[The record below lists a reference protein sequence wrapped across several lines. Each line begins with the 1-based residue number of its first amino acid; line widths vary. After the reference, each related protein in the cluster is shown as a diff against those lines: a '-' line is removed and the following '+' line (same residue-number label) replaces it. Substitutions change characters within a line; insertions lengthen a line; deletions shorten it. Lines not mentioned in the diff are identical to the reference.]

1 MLEKIV
7 NAFGRL
13 WRSVSSKPKNSVDQ
27 SGKMPTGKEK
37 LTGVSTEE
45 SKTLIWGVVEG
56 PFAIEDFPEE
66 ELIDMG
72 IDPDQEAWMLVCK
85 IEEDGKIGLANFW
98 YPTLDEANAVKW
110 YFDSNIE
117 PLEVKNG

>member
-13 WRSVSSKPKNSVDQ
+13 WRSVSSKPKSNADQ

-37 LTGVSTEE
+37 LTGVSTEK

-56 PFAIEDFPEE
+56 PISIDEFPEE
-66 ELIDMG
+66 ELEHMDIDQG
-72 IDPDQEAWMLVCK
+72 YEWMLVCK

-117 PLEVKNG
+117 PLEIMYD

>member
-13 WRSVSSKPKNSVDQ
+13 WRSVSSKPKSNADQ
-27 SGKMPTGKEK
+27 SGKMPTGKER
-37 LTGVSTEE
+37 LTGVSTE

-56 PFAIEDFPEE
+56 PISIDDFPEE
-66 ELIDMG
+66 ELEHMDIDEG
-72 IDPDQEAWMLVCK
+72 YEFMLVCK

-117 PLEVKNG
+117 PLEIMYD

>member
-7 NAFGRL
+7 TAFGRL
-13 WRSVSSKPKNSVDQ
+13 LQSVSKRPKNSAEQ
-27 SGKMPTGKEK
+27 SGKMPTGKEN
-37 LTGVSTEE
+37 LTGVSTE

-56 PFAIEDFPEE
+56 PIGIDDFPEE
-66 ELIDMG
+66 ELYDMG

-85 IEEDGKIGLANFW
+85 IEENGKIGLANIW
-98 YPTLDEANAVKW
+98 YPTLDDANSVKW

-117 PLEVKNG
+117 PLEIME

>member
-7 NAFGRL
+7 SAFGRL
-13 WRSVSSKPKNSVDQ
+13 LRSVSSKPKSNADQ

-45 SKTLIWGVVEG
+45 TKTLIWGVVEG
-56 PFAIEDFPEE
+56 PISIDEFPEE
-66 ELIDMG
+66 ELEHMDIDEG
-72 IDPDQEAWMLVCK
+72 YEWMLVCK

-117 PLEVKNG
+117 PLEIMYD

>member
-7 NAFGRL
+7 TAFGRL
-13 WRSVSSKPKNSVDQ
+13 LQFVSWKPKNNAEQ

-37 LTGVSTEE
+37 LTGASTKN
-45 SKTLIWGVVEG
+45 KTLIWGVVDG
-56 PFAIEDFPEE
+56 PYSIDDFPEE
-66 ELIDMG
+66 ELDHMG
-72 IDPDQEAWMLVCK
+72 IEDGYEWMLVCK
-85 IEEDGKIGLANFW
+85 IEEDGQVGTANFW
-98 YPTLDEANAVKW
+98 YPSLEEANAVKW

>member
-7 NAFGRL
+7 TAFGRL
-13 WRSVSSKPKNSVDQ
+13 LRSVSSKPKNSADQ
-27 SGKMPTGKEK
+27 SGKMPTGKEN
-37 LTGVSTEE
+37 LTGVSTQ
-45 SKTLIWGVVEG
+45 SKTLIWGVVDG
-56 PFAIEDFPEE
+56 PYSIDDFPEE
-66 ELIDMG
+66 ELYDMG
-72 IDPDQEAWMLVCK
+72 IEEGYEWMLVCK
-85 IEEDGKIGLANFW
+85 VEENGQVGTANFW